1 MKEFLLNNTIAII
14 TLVATILIP
23 LIIYILQKSKKE
35 LSYKIISENKI
46 FNTEIDKRL
55 KVSFENTIIEE
66 ELTLI
71 LLKIVNT
78 GNQPITKKDF
88 EDNSGIDIM
97 FGRDILSIETLKTKP
112 SNLYISTEDILPGY
126 FEIQPLLLNPK
137 DEFTLKL
144 LVEKHNTL
152 DFKVGARI
160 SGVTKI
166 KPLKEK
172 LIPYHKLVVYSLTIS
187 LLSTVSLLNDLSS
200 LPFVKGIS
208 FGILGAILSDIIL
221 AIGKYISIKEKK
233 SS

>member
-1 MKEFLLNNTIAII
+1 MKEFLLNNIVAII
-14 TLVATILIP
+14 TLIATILIP
-23 LIIYILQKSKKE
+23 LVVYILQKSKKE

-55 KVSFENTIIEE
+55 KVSFNNTVIEE

-71 LLKIVNT
+71 LLKVINT

-88 EDNSGIDIM
+88 EENSGIDIL
-97 FGRDILSIETLKTKP
+97 FGKDILSVETQKTKP
-112 SNLYISTEDILPGY
+112 SNLHIDANEILPGY

-144 LVEKHNTL
+144 LVEKHNTS

-160 SGVTKI
+160 SGISEI

-172 LIPYHKLVVYSLTIS
+172 LMSYNKVVIYSIVAS
-187 LLSTVSLLNDLSS
+187 LLSILSLFNNFSS
-200 LPFVKGIS
+200 SPFGTGLLL
-208 FGILGAILSDIIL
+208 GILTVIISDIITSL
-221 AIGKYISIKEKK
+221 IKYKFKK